1 VSEISVGERR
11 SVSGFNPRRPWWTR
25 PRNFLG
31 IGGSLV
37 VVIVLLIVVLEPWR
51 TTRVTDGGEI
61 FAGYLDYVERLIL
74 AENKSVGNSGQPFV
88 SIAYM
93 MPICRD
99 ENDPVTD
106 AAVLHQLQGAYLA
119 QYWSNHPD
127 GRPAFGSSRPLI
139 KLLLADSGPL
149 GTAWKSTV
157 GQLRDQVD
165 REHLVAVAGLGFS
178 LTITQEAIAA
188 LDSAEITMVAS
199 VLTSSG
205 ITARNLW
212 RVAPTNSDEA
222 AAALKYIEKTP
233 EWKSAT
239 REKPYTAY
247 LVQDKA
253 ARESYSADLGK
264 AYRELFPVDDTHRLL
279 SAQGEFDSSKPA
291 AGNALDAQVNMTCA
305 IRPQAVLFAGRS
317 RELEFLIRS
326 LAGRW
331 CAQDAP
337 VAIVTGDDATLPDAP
352 NGSNR
357 NLLWQDRENI
367 KVFYSELATPLAW
380 DKYPSFASESVSKKF
395 GNCPQCFQGLF
406 GDTLDDGQAIM
417 SYDAVV
423 TVVKAAR
430 GVASPDNNFEPSFAA
445 LPNGFYKINSANPV
459 PGASGLIC
467 YQGEVSGP
475 GHVPFNKAV
484 PIMQLNPDG
493 QRMLVGLSSRLGTPP
508 SQMCPPS

>member
-1 VSEISVGERR
+1 MVAVI
-11 SVSGFNPRRPWWTR
+11 
-25 PRNFLG
+25 
-31 IGGSLV
+31 ILV
-37 VVIVLLIVVLEPWR
+37 FVVLQPWR
-51 TTRVTDGGEI
+51 TTRVTDGSEV
-61 FAGYLDYVERLIL
+61 FADYLGHVERLIL
-74 AENKSVGNSGQPFV
+74 AENKSVDNSGQAFV

-93 MPICRD
+93 MPIRRE

-106 AAVLHQLQGAYLA
+106 VAVLYQLQGAYLA

-127 GRPAFGSSRPLI
+127 GRPTFGSSRPLI

-149 GTAWKSTV
+149 GTAWKSAV
-157 GQLRDQVD
+157 DQLRHQAG

-178 LTITQEAIAA
+178 LTTTQEAIAT
-188 LDSAEITMVAS
+188 LDSSEITMVAS

-212 RVAPTNSDEA
+212 RVAPTNSDES

-253 ARESYSADLGK
+253 ARESYSADLGE
-264 AYRELFPVDDTHRLL
+264 AYRELFPVDGTHRLL

-291 AGNALDAQVNMTCA
+291 AGNALDAQVNMICA

-317 RELEFLIRS
+317 RELELLIRS

-331 CAQDAP
+331 CAQDVP
-337 VAIVTGDDATLPDAP
+337 VTIVTGDDATLLNAP

-367 KVFYSELATPLAW
+367 KVFYSTLATPLAW
-380 DKYPSFASESVSKKF
+380 EKDPNFASESVSKKF
-395 GNCPQCFQGLF
+395 GSCPQCFRELF
-406 GDTLDDGQAIM
+406 GDTLNDGQAIM

-430 GVASPDNNFEPSFAA
+430 GVASPDNNFEPSVAA
-445 LPNGFYKINSANPV
+445 LPNGFYKINSTNPA

-467 YQGEVSGP
+467 YQGEVGKS

-484 PIMQLNPDG
+484 PIIQLNPDG
-493 QRMLVGLSSRLGTPP
+493 QRMLVDLSSRLGTPP
-508 SQMCPPS
+508 SQTCPPS

>member
-1 VSEISVGERR
+1 VSDISVDERR
-11 SVSGFNPRRPWWTR
+11 SVPGFNPRRPWWTR
-25 PRNFLG
+25 RRNLLAAG
-31 IGGSLV
+31 VMVAAIILV
-37 VVIVLLIVVLEPWR
+37 IMVLEPWR
-51 TTRVTDGGEI
+51 TTRVTDGSEI
-61 FAGYLDYVERLIL
+61 FADYLDRVERLIL
-74 AENKSVGNSGQPFV
+74 AENKSVDNSGQQFV
-88 SIAYM
+88 SIAFM
-93 MPICRD
+93 MPIRRD
-99 ENDPVTD
+99 ENDPVSD
-106 AAVLHQLQGAYLA
+106 EAVLHQLQGAYLA

-127 GRPAFGSSRPLI
+127 GRPEFGSSRPLI

-157 GQLRDQVD
+157 DQLRDQAG

-178 LTITQEAIAA
+178 LTATQEAVTA
-188 LDSAEITMVAS
+188 LDSAEIAMVAS
-199 VLTSSG
+199 VLTSNG

-212 RVAPTNSDEA
+212 RIAPTNSDQA
-222 AAALKYIEKTP
+222 AAILKYIETTP

-239 REKPYTAY
+239 RENPYTAY

-253 ARESYSADLGK
+253 ARENYSADLGK
-264 AYRELFPVDDTHRLL
+264 AYRELFPADDAHRLL

-317 RELEFLIRS
+317 RELELLVRA

-331 CAQDAP
+331 CAHDIP
-337 VAIVTGDDATLPDAP
+337 VTIVTGDDTADLSVPSGP
-352 NGSNR
+352 HR
-357 NLLWQDRENI
+357 NLLWQDQENI
-367 KVFYSELATPLAW
+367 RVFYSTYATPLTW
-380 DKYPSFASESVSKKF
+380 EKHPDFAPESVLKKF

-406 GDTLDDGQAIM
+406 SDPLDDGYAIM

-423 TVVKAAR
+423 TAVKAAQ
-430 GVASPDNNFEPSFAA
+430 GVASPANNFMPPADA

-459 PGASGLIC
+459 PGVSGLIC
-467 YQGEVSGP
+467 YQGEEGGS

-493 QRMLVGLSSRLGTPP
+493 QSVLVALSSRLGAPP

>member
-1 VSEISVGERR
+1 MSDISVGERR
-11 SVSGFNPRRPWWTR
+11 SVPGFNPRPPWWTR
-25 PRNFLG
+25 SRNVLG
-31 IGGSLV
+31 IGAMVAAIILV
-37 VVIVLLIVVLEPWR
+37 IVVLEPWR

-61 FAGYLDYVERLIL
+61 FADYLDRVERLIL
-74 AENKSVGNSGQPFV
+74 AENKSVDNSGQPFV

-93 MPICRD
+93 MPIRRD

-106 AAVLHQLQGAYLA
+106 EAVLHQLQGAYLA

-127 GRPAFGSSRPLI
+127 GHPTFGSNRPLI

-149 GTAWKSTV
+149 GTAWKSAV
-157 GQLRDQVD
+157 DQLQDQAG

-178 LTITQEAIAA
+178 LAATQEVITA

-222 AAALKYIEKTP
+222 AATLKYIETTP

-239 REKPYTAY
+239 RENPYTAY

-264 AYRELFPVDDTHRLL
+264 AYRELFAADDAHRLL
-279 SAQGEFDSSKPA
+279 SVQGEFDSSKPA

-317 RELEFLIRS
+317 RELELLIRT

-331 CAQDAP
+331 CAQDVP
-337 VAIVTGDDATLPDAP
+337 VTIVTGDDTTLLNLP

-357 NLLWQDRENI
+357 NFLWQDRENI
-367 KVFYSELATPLAW
+367 KVFYSALATPLAW
-380 DKYPSFASESVSKKF
+380 EKHPGFVSESVSKKF

-406 GDTLDDGQAIM
+406 GDTLGDDQAIM

-423 TVVKAAR
+423 TAVKAAR
-430 GVASPDNNFEPSFAA
+430 GVASPDNNFEPSVTA

-467 YQGEVSGP
+467 YQGEVGGP